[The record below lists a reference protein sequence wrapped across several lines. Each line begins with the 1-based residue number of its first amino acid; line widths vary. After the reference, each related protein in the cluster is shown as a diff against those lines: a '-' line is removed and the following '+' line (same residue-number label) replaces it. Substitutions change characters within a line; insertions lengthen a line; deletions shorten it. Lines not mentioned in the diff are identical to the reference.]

1 MYNLPDI
8 VERPPGCSDEMMVR
22 DCEIMLKV
30 LSKSKT
36 LHFGRGKNRS
46 SIQVPYYK
54 NDEMVVDRIKKS
66 IEYYKRCSLENINE
80 K

>member
-8 VERPPGCSDEMMVR
+8 VERSPGYSDEMMVR

-30 LSKSKT
+30 LTKT
-36 LHFGRGKNRS
+36 KTIFYGRGRNRTS
-46 SIQVPYYK
+46 MEVPYYRDIDK
-54 NDEMVVDRIKKS
+54 VVNRIKKS
-66 IEYYKRCSLENINE
+66 IEYYKRCSLENTSA